1 MYVTHRDQNK
11 NLTEIPEDYDKEAGP
26 PTLLDLQ
33 KNLITSIPKNALK
46 NYKHSL
52 RILNLQSNK
61 LNSIECSA
69 LNQVINL
76 EWLNLSDNNLQ
87 FSSFKEKLS
96 LPQLRHLDLSH
107 NQIEYLPSVEACLKL
122 EQFYSNHNNLSSL
135 KNLAFKLPKTN
146 LQVIHV
152 CNNNFKDLT
161 EIRYLTT
168 FEQLENL
175 DLRENSLVE
184 KVKHVRCYILN
195 WCLTVTK
202 LNDFLASDDECNKAE
217 WLFTDGNGRKFVPGE
232 HEKLVRYLD
241 GLWSEISGQKP
252 EIEHEVPKLHKKA
265 ENRTETWVNEVRDTE
280 YSEITENELNNSET
294 ETLLE
299 SASEFLNLDDH
310 SFDVPSP
317 KKSFRKKQV
326 SQRTESQLLE
336 SQIPVPEKTETPV
349 KQYFTSQHVE
359 EKDEHDFYDK
369 FRPLKPMSTEK
380 QMELYGQARPK
391 SENVEKS
398 EIPGVK
404 RPPQIQRKSLPFLKK
419 GGGVNK
425 QLHKSPVKSR
435 HSENHGHFAKPMN
448 SDIFDTSN
456 KTITNE
462 PETLQIT
469 VTESIQQ
476 DIADLTLTVNKLKTE
491 LSAEKQLRNQQTEA
505 IRFLWQIIL
514 STPGISE
521 NLSMPGTPFNVSQ
534 QGITPIPRPSNNND
548 NNNAMDR
555 GDMSLSK
562 KVVNFDNVETSTPA
576 KFEEKAVNFQEV
588 EEEKLIA
595 VSLIKKDI
603 FEKNDITDVQSD
615 DTDVESVQEKEN
627 ARPNEKSE
635 FSNRSSMNSIKS
647 TGTTTVNT
655 EYTES
660 LSDILKRNDSPLPE
674 QVLWSICSETL
685 TFLTTA
691 TPSII
696 VHPNRLFICSRSGNV
711 KIQEFS
717 YGLKLHDQANYLP
730 STGKNLSIYSLAIT
744 LWTAADY
751 GLSKNDSPEFS
762 EEFEKLLVMLSD
774 QGGERSAKEILETSI
789 SKHVQISSK
798 SVISN
803 YLIDGVIDRALGRF
817 GLDQTSID
825 KRQPLSVLNDVT
837 NGRFA
842 NNQSNN
848 SSAVPEVT
856 ALPQS
861 KNSSFALLE

>member
-1 MYVTHRDQNK
+1 
-11 NLTEIPEDYDKEAGP
+11 
-26 PTLLDLQ
+26 
-33 KNLITSIPKNALK
+33 
-46 NYKHSL
+46 
-52 RILNLQSNK
+52 
-61 LNSIECSA
+61 
-69 LNQVINL
+69 
-76 EWLNLSDNNLQ
+76 
-87 FSSFKEKLS
+87 
-96 LPQLRHLDLSH
+96 
-107 NQIEYLPSVEACLKL
+107 
-122 EQFYSNHNNLSSL
+122 
-135 KNLAFKLPKTN
+135 

-152 CNNNFKDLT
+152 CKNNFQDLT

-175 DLRENSLVE
+175 DLRENCLVD
-184 KVKHVRCYILN
+184 KVKHARCYILN

-232 HEKLVRYLD
+232 HGKLVRYLD
-241 GLWSEISGQKP
+241 GLWSENSAQKP
-252 EIEHEVPKLHKKA
+252 NIEAELPKINKKT
-265 ENRTETWVNEVRDTE
+265 ETRTETWVNEARDAE
-280 YSEITENELNNSET
+280 YSEITENELNHSET

-317 KKSFRKKQV
+317 KKYFRNKHV
-326 SQRTESQLLE
+326 SQRPESQFPE
-336 SQIPVPEKTETPV
+336 SQMQDSQIPVPEKTETPV
-349 KQYFTSQHVE
+349 KKYFTSQHVE

-369 FRPLKPMSTEK
+369 FRPLKPMSSEK
-380 QMELYGQARPK
+380 QMELYGHARPK
-391 SENVEKS
+391 SENVEKN

-404 RPPQIQRKSLPFLKK
+404 RPPKIQRKSLPFLKK

-435 HSENHGHFAKPMN
+435 ISENHGHSSKPVN
-448 SDIFDTSN
+448 SESFDTSN
-456 KTITNE
+456 RTITNE

-476 DIADLTLTVNKLKTE
+476 DIADLTSTVNKLKTE

-521 NLSMPGTPFNVSQ
+521 NLSMPGTPFNTSQ
-534 QGITPIPRPSNNND
+534 QGITPIPRPSNNT
-548 NNNAMDR
+548 NNNNNVMDR

-562 KVVNFDNVETSTPA
+562 KIVNFDNVETSTPA
-576 KFEEKAVNFQEV
+576 KFEEKEVKFQEV
-588 EEEKLIA
+588 DDEKLIA

-603 FEKNDITDVQSD
+603 FEKNDITDVESD
-615 DTDVESVQEKEN
+615 DTDVESVQVCEEKEN
-627 ARPNEKSE
+627 ARPNENSE

-647 TGTTTVNT
+647 SGTTTVNT

-685 TFLTTA
+685 AFLTTA

-696 VHPNRLFICSRSGNV
+696 VHPSRLFICSRSGNV

-717 YGLKLHDQANYLP
+717 YDLKLHDQSNYLP
-730 STGKNLSIYSLAIT
+730 STGKNVSIYSLAIT

-774 QGGERSAKEILETSI
+774 QGGERSAKEILESSI
-789 SKHVQISSK
+789 PKQVQISSK

-848 SSAVPEVT
+848 SSAIPEVT

-861 KNSSFALLE
+861 KNSSFALLDT